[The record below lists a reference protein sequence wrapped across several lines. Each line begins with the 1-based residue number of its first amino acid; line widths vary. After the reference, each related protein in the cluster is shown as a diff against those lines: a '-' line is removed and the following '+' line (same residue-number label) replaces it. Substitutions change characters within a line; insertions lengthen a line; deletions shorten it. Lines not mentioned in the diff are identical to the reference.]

1 MATKIRRAALEPV
14 AVVGMR
20 RRHLRQVLAIE
31 ERVYP
36 RPWSPGL
43 FTAELE
49 RSDSRRYV
57 VAVTPRD
64 AGVGGGWPRVVV
76 GYAGIMVGAGEAHVT
91 TVAVDPDH
99 HRRKIGS
106 RLVHALLEAA
116 REMDATAATLEV
128 RMANRGAQRLYQA
141 FGFAPV
147 GVRPRYYAD
156 TGEDALVMWAHDLQG
171 DSLRRRLDEQ
181 AARLRQPA
189 GASGHPDYTVPW
201 VRESLDL
208 GSDGEGSDHQGVDGH
223 AAGEHD
229 RRDLGHG

>member
-1 MATKIRRAALEPV
+1 MATEVQRAALQPV
-14 AVVGMR
+14 VVVGMR

-49 RSDSRRYV
+49 RGDSRRYV
-57 VAVTPRD
+57 VAVTPRA
-64 AGVGGGWPRVVV
+64 AGAGRGWRRVVV
-76 GYAGIMVGAGEAHVT
+76 GYAGVMVAAGEAHVT

-106 RLVHALLEAA
+106 RLVCALLEAA

-128 RMANRGAQRLYQA
+128 RMGNRGAQRLYQE

-147 GVRPRYYAD
+147 GVRPRYYAE
-156 TGEDALVMWAHDLQG
+156 TGEDALVMWVHDLQG
-171 DSLRRRLDEQ
+171 ESMRRRLDEQ
-181 AARLRQPA
+181 AARLHQPA
-189 GASGHPDYTVPW
+189 GASGCSDYTVPW
-201 VRESLDL
+201 VREGLDL
-208 GSDGEGSDHQGVDGH
+208 EDGSADGEQAVGT
-223 AAGEHD
+223 HD
-229 RRDLGHG
+229 RRDPDHR

>member
-1 MATKIRRAALEPV
+1 MATEVRRAALEPV

-43 FTAELE
+43 FTSELE
-49 RSDSRRYV
+49 RVDSRRYV

-64 AGVGGGWPRVVV
+64 AGLGRGWPRVVV
-76 GYAGIMVGAGEAHVT
+76 GYAGIMVAAGEAHVT

-116 REMDATAATLEV
+116 RQMDATAATLEV
-128 RMANRGAQRLYQA
+128 RMGNRGAQRLYQA

-147 GVRPRYYAD
+147 GVRPRYYAE
-156 TGEDALVMWAHDLQG
+156 TGEDALVMWVHDLQG
-171 DSLRRRLDEQ
+171 ESMRRRLDEQ
-181 AARLRQPA
+181 AARLREPA
-189 GASGHPDYTVPW
+189 GASGCPDYSVPW
-201 VRESLDL
+201 VRAGLDL
-208 GSDGEGSDHQGVDGH
+208 EPGGRGGDQAVGGNHRHDQ
-223 AAGEHD
+223 EH
-229 RRDLGHG
+229 G

>member
-1 MATKIRRAALEPV
+1 MATELGRAALEPV
-14 AVVGMR
+14 AVVAMG

-43 FTAELE
+43 FTTELE
-49 RSDSRRYV
+49 QSDSRRYV

-64 AGVGGGWPRVVV
+64 AGVGRGWPRIVV
-76 GYAGIMVGAGEAHVT
+76 GYAGVMVGAGEAHVT

-99 HRRKIGS
+99 HRRKVGS
-106 RLVHALLEAA
+106 RLVHALLEGA
-116 REMDATAATLEV
+116 RDMDATAATLEV

-147 GVRPRYYAD
+147 GVRPRYYAE

-171 DSLRRRLDEQ
+171 ESMRRRLDEQ

-189 GASGHPDYTVPW
+189 GDSGHPDYTVPW
-201 VRESLDL
+201 VRDGLDPEPH
-208 GSDGEGSDHQGVDGH
+208 GEGSGDQAVGDQAAGKPGRRDQGH
-223 AAGEHD
+223 A
-229 RRDLGHG
+229 